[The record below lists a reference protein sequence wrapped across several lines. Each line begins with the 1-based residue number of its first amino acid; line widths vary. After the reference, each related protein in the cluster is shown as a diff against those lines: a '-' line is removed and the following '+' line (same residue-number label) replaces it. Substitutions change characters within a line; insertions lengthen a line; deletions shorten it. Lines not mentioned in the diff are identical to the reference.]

1 MKSLKK
7 ALDILEYIVNHDNN
21 PVTPGETA
29 QKLRLD
35 PATCVRIMKEFTK
48 QGYLE
53 HVSRR
58 AGYVPGPAVFTFSD
72 RSYWKY
78 GQLIQAAIEPIQT
91 LAHKVRSVVNISVL
105 YNTYRYILYHYSADG
120 GRNIPLQTRYWH
132 DFYQTATGRLLLSTA
147 PEATVKE
154 IYAKFGIKDHSGN
167 PVDLTAFQK
176 ELKEIAAAGYVYF
189 RDPESRLWIIG
200 ALARP
205 ANFPPA
211 AIGYGVSDA
220 SYENAL
226 KATLEAAKQIEDN
239 LKSRT
244 MQ

>member
-7 ALDILEYIVNHDNN
+7 ALDILEYIVNHNN
-21 PVTPGETA
+21 SPVTPSEAAG
-29 QKLRLD
+29 KLGLD
-35 PATCVRIMKEFTK
+35 AATCVRIMIEFTK

-72 RSYWKY
+72 RNYWKY
-78 GQLIQAAIEPIQT
+78 GQLAQAAVEPVKI

-105 YNTYRYILYHYSADG
+105 YNTYRYILYHYSADA
-120 GRNIPLQTRYWH
+120 GRNIPLQTRYGH
-132 DFYQTATGRLLLSTA
+132 DFYPTATGRLLLSTA

-154 IYAKFGIKDHSGN
+154 IHAKFGIKDHSGN

-176 ELKEIAAAGYVYF
+176 ELKEITAAGYVHF
-189 RDPESRLWIIG
+189 RDPEARLWIIG
-200 ALARP
+200 ALVRP
-205 ANFPPA
+205 ADFPPA
-211 AIGYGVSDA
+211 AIGYGISGNSCED
-220 SYENAL
+220 AL
-226 KATLEAAKQIEDN
+226 KATLETVKQIEGN
-239 LKSRT
+239 LKNQA

>member
-7 ALDILEYIVNHDNN
+7 ALDLLEYIVNHNN
-21 PVTPGETA
+21 SPVTPSEAAG
-29 QKLRLD
+29 KLGLD
-35 PATCVRIMKEFTK
+35 AATCVRIMKEFTK

-72 RSYWKY
+72 RNYWIY
-78 GQLIQAAIEPIQT
+78 GQIIQAAVEPVQT

-105 YNTYRYILYHYSADG
+105 YNNYRYILYHYCAAS
-120 GRNIPLQTRYWH
+120 GRNITLQTRYWH
-132 DFYQTATGRLLLSTA
+132 DFYPTATGRLLLSTV

-154 IYAKFGIKDHSGN
+154 IHAIFGIKEHSGN

-176 ELKEIAAAGYVYF
+176 ELKEITAAGYVFF
-189 RDPESRLWIIG
+189 RDPATRLWIIG
-200 ALARP
+200 ALVRP
-205 ANFPPA
+205 EGFPPA
-211 AIGYGVSDA
+211 AIGFGISGDNC
-220 SYENAL
+220 EDAL

-239 LKSRT
+239 LKNPALH
-244 MQ
+244 

>member
-7 ALDILEYIVNHDNN
+7 ALDVLEYIVNHNN
-21 PVTPGETA
+21 SPVTPSETA
-29 QKLRLD
+29 LKLGLD
-35 PATCVRIMKEFTK
+35 AATCVRIMQEFTK

-72 RSYWKY
+72 RNYWKY
-78 GQLIQAAIEPIQT
+78 GQLIQAAMEPVKT
-91 LAHKVRSVVNISVL
+91 LAHTVRSVANISVL
-105 YNTYRYILYHYSADG
+105 YNTCRYILYHYSADG
-120 GRNIPLQTRYWH
+120 GKNIPLQTRYGH
-132 DFYQTATGRLLLSTA
+132 DFYSTATGRLLLSTA

-154 IYAKFGIKDHSGN
+154 INAKFGIKDHSGN

-176 ELKEIAAAGYVYF
+176 ELQETAAAGHVRF
-189 RDPESRLWIIG
+189 RDPGTGSWIIG
-200 ALARP
+200 ALIRP

-211 AIGYGVSDA
+211 AIGCGISHDR
-220 SYENAL
+220 YEDAL
-226 KATLEAAKQIEDN
+226 KATLEAAKQIEDK
-239 LKSRT
+239 LKHQT